1 MSRFKS
7 KNPITATCIALIFIG
22 CIMIIPI
29 RPLLT
34 TVGLSKFQTEY
45 ISLFIKM
52 TFIFTLSFLAV
63 KTLKIEKIVGISPEY
78 KWKNKALNLIPIYL
92 FLLGIASVISKDFS
106 EVIPFNIVIL
116 LIACL
121 SVGFAEEFLF
131 RGVLQ
136 ALFIKKYYKKKNGIL
151 VSIFSS
157 SFAFGLFHLI
167 NLFKSE
173 TVGPVLIQVIFAT
186 FIGFF
191 FGVMVLKTNK
201 IIPLAITHALINF
214 FFSLQLLPGLNISVQ
229 EDNTISLAPIIIFLP
244 LLTIGILLLKK
255 VNREE
260 IKEKLNANH
269 N

>member
-7 KNPITATCIALIFIG
+7 KNPITATFIALIFIG

-52 TFIFTLSFLAV
+52 TFIFTLSILAV

-136 ALFIKKYYKKKNGIL
+136 ALFIKKYYQKKNGIL

-157 SFAFGLFHLI
+157 SLAFGLFHLI

-173 TVGPVLIQVIFAT
+173 TVWPVLIQVIFAT

-214 FFSLQLLPGLNISVQ
+214 FFSIQFLPSLTPNSSQASEVSIAPLLITLPLFITGL
-229 EDNTISLAPIIIFLP
+229 III
-244 LLTIGILLLKK
+244 KK
-255 VNREE
+255 INKTEV
-260 IKEKLNANH
+260 EKKLDSKP
-269 N
+269 